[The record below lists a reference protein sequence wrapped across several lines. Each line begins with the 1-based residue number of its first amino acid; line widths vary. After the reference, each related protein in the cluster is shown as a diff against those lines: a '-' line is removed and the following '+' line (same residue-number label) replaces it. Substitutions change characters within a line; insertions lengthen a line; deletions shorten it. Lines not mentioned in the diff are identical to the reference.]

1 MKKGF
6 CLLLTILVIGAILR
20 LYNLSVWQYFS
31 YDQARDFLIIKKIL
45 LEGKF
50 TLIGPSLGIADG
62 AYLPPFYYYLTAP
75 FLLLSRFHLWGPD
88 FFSVLIGLGGVI
100 VFYLLAKEMFGKKP
114 AFLASLFY
122 TLNPY
127 MIQASRHI
135 RNPHLLPLF
144 LLLFAFYVLKFLEN
158 KKVFFLYFSTI
169 FLAISVSL
177 HITAIVF
184 LPVLVYLFFIQLK
197 RKSSLSILISVMI
210 FFLFF
215 APLLVFDLRHG
226 FGVSKAVVSF
236 FAEKGGSGLGNK
248 VFRFLIF
255 FCKIPVILFSGNF
268 QKELLSLRSFPILS
282 LEQINL
288 FKLPVLE
295 SVKLFL
301 SLVVWMFVL
310 VFSFRGLKDKRIEVR
325 NKFKLIL
332 ILIFLGFCISFLLP
346 QNYSYLYYF
355 YNLFPFIFLLFS
367 GCFFLFFEKIKN
379 KIFLALFLFLAVISF
394 FPNGLKTEIRPEKYF
409 LPSAKIIAQDFSSND
424 KVAVAANI
432 NESNRWE
439 KNGIEYR
446 YFLESLYELPFLG
459 SKENDYKSA
468 NVLYLIDEGDLKEP
482 LKMGGMEM
490 ETFRP
495 AKIEKVWE
503 VETGQKIY
511 KMTK

>member
-135 RNPHLLPLF
+135 RNPHLQPLF

-158 KKVFFLYFSTI
+158 KKVFFLHFSTI

-511 KMTK
+511 KMTH